1 MNLNHRLA
9 GYIDRVRNLQR
20 ENYTLTKQIR
30 SFEEHQTVEISHVK
44 DMYNKQ
50 IDDLKAALDSM
61 NKQYNQL
68 KVGAE
73 GLLQENEDIKGK
85 LEKKDKDLAAAN
97 NTICD
102 LQEELRNMVNKLS
115 LLESEKIKFQS
126 WN

>member
-73 GLLQENEDIKGK
+73 GLLQENEDKANAEMIALKADNARWRNRVNQ
-85 LEKKDKDLAAAN
+85 LIEKHQKITEN
-97 NTICD
+97 NTI
-102 LQEELRNMVNKLS
+102 
-115 LLESEKIKFQS
+115 FT
-126 WN
+126 